1 MLILADINECV
12 LENPCRNGATCI
24 NNAGSYQ
31 CICLPG
37 FSGPHCV
44 DGKCLCYPSRLISL
58 FVIISLESLKDKLAT
73 CRIVE
78 IMCEKLSNISKYMT
92 LTFDLNLKK
101 RLVVVRYSYSVNG
114 IC

>member
-1 MLILADINECV
+1 MVNLSDINECV

-44 DGKCLCYPSRLISL
+44 DGKCLCDRCRLICRFIIHPLERITDKIVTWESIRFYL
-58 FVIISLESLKDKLAT
+58 FPEAEQIYRKP
-73 CRIVE
+73 
-78 IMCEKLSNISKYMT
+78 
-92 LTFDLNLKK
+92 
-101 RLVVVRYSYSVNG
+101 
-114 IC
+114 